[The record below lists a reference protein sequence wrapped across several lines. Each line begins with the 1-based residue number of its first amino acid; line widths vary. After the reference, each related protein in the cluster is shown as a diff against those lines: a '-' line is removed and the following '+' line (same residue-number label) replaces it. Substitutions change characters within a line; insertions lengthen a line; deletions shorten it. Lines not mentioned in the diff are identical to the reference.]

1 MLLALVTRSHMII
14 INQIR
19 SLPFQQVSGFS
30 PPNRVR
36 CRLLS
41 TVHKAC
47 YWPHVLSTCTFS
59 RHPHHP
65 GLHQCHRSPPGWVLC
80 SPHPSHHRAL
90 AHAALS
96 TGSCLASSPSHKL
109 PLILRDGNTLS
120 STMKPSPPTSHLPSA
135 NAQVPASSGS
145 WLLSPAKSHLAP
157 ARKGVWEL

>member
-41 TVHKAC
+41 TAHKAC

-65 GLHQCHRSPPGWVLC
+65 GLHQCHHSPRAGSC
-80 SPHPSHHRAL
+80 APHTLHTIMPWL
-90 AHAALS
+90 

-109 PLILRDGNTLS
+109 PLILRDGDTLS

-135 NAQVPASSGS
+135 NAQLPASSGS